1 MWTAKASSRFA
12 SLGAYPFAEIDRK
25 VGELKAAG
33 VAVLDFGVG
42 DPTYPTPEF
51 IREATRRALDRHA
64 TSGYPSYIGSRAF
77 REAIAL
83 WFQRRFGVKLD
94 PDTEVSSSLGS
105 KEAVFNFPEAV
116 LNPGEQVIIP
126 SPGYPP
132 YSTGTLFAEG
142 QALYY
147 PLLESNGF
155 LPDLAALEQQDL
167 SRARILWVNYPNSP
181 TGKVATL
188 AELETIYRWASSRGL
203 LVCSDEA
210 YSELWYDRP
219 APSMLEVSKQ
229 GVLVFQSLSK
239 RSAMTNYRV
248 GFVAGDAGAV
258 ALFKRL
264 KTNIDSG
271 TPDFVQDAA
280 VAALGDE
287 AHVDEARAAYRTKR
301 DLLVKTFGELGL
313 HQPAAQGAI
322 YLWQRAPGGL
332 DDVEYAKRL
341 LHPEL
346 AIAVVPGSWISKPC
360 GALNPGQGMVRWSL
374 TPALETVQVAVER
387 LKEHA
392 NLLKA

>member
-1 MWTAKASSRFA
+1 VA
-12 SLGAYPFAEIDRK
+12 
-25 VGELKAAG
+25 ELKAAG

-51 IREATRRALDRHA
+51 IREETRRALDRHA
-64 TSGYPSYIGSRAF
+64 TAGYPSYIGSRHF
-77 REAIAL
+77 RTAVAQ
-83 WFQRRFGVKLD
+83 WFERRFGVTLD
-94 PDTEVSSSLGS
+94 PDSEVSSSLGS

-116 LNPGEQVIIP
+116 LNPEEQVLIP

-132 YSTGTLFAEG
+132 YSTGTLFSEG
-142 QALYY
+142 RAVYY

-155 LPDLAALEQQDL
+155 LPDLEALGRQDL
-167 SRARILWVNYPNSP
+167 SRARMIWVNYPNSP
-181 TGKVATL
+181 TGRVASL
-188 AELETIYRWASSRGL
+188 AELDRIYRWASEWGL

-210 YSELWYDRP
+210 YSELWYDSP
-219 APSMLEVSKQ
+219 APSMLQVARQ

-248 GFVAGDAGAV
+248 GFVCGDAGAV

-280 VAALGDE
+280 AAALGDE
-287 AHVDEARAAYRTKR
+287 AHVEEARAAYKAKR
-301 DLLVKTFGELGL
+301 DLLVRAFGELGL
-313 HQPAAQGAI
+313 HAPDTRGAI
-322 YLWQRAPGGL
+322 YLWQQAPEGL

-341 LHPEL
+341 LHPDL
-346 AIAVVPGSWISKPC
+346 AMAVVPGSWISKPC
-360 GALNPGQGMVRWSL
+360 GELNPGRGMVRWSL

-387 LKEHA
+387 LTKHRA
-392 NLLKA
+392 LLEP